1 MKKDHVRISIDVSKD
16 LNERLRKAA
25 EEKDMTLNAFIRLAI
40 ENYLKSLD

>member
-25 EEKDMTLNAFIRLAI
+25 EEKDMTMNAFIRLAI

>member
-25 EEKDMTLNAFIRLAI
+25 EKKDMTMNAFIRLAI

>member
-25 EEKDMTLNAFIRLAI
+25 EEKDMTMNTFIRLAI